1 MVKQCN
7 RKLMESLMRE
17 KNVHLAKKG
26 EAGKESDSPLL
37 IALSV
42 LTKGRKLLVWPPNLS
57 AGQYIV
63 NVQPDQ
69 AADSSTCVNEL

>member
-1 MVKQCN
+1 
-7 RKLMESLMRE
+7 MESLMRE

-26 EAGKESDSPLL
+26 EAGKESDSPP
-37 IALSV
+37 AYCSLSPY
-42 LTKGRKLLVWPPNLS
+42 KMLVWPPNLS